1 MSDTTLYSSL
11 YQQISEYA
19 ELVDEALIALI
30 SQKNDTR
37 LFQQLGKMLGQLAN
51 PPEGQLG
58 SRMVSELILD
68 SDIVG
73 QSELEMAAEA
83 LGTGD
88 IDDVTRE
95 IIERLARSLE
105 QERSKAMARIRGE
118 RR

>member
-1 MSDTTLYSSL
+1 MSETTLYSSL

-30 SQKNDTR
+30 GQENDTR
-37 LFQQLGKMLGQLAN
+37 LFQQLGKLLEQLAN
-51 PPEGQLG
+51 PPQGQLA

-68 SDIVG
+68 SDMVG
-73 QSELEMAAEA
+73 QSELEMAAQA
-83 LGTGD
+83 LRAGD

-105 QERSKAMARIRGE
+105 QERTKVMARIRGE